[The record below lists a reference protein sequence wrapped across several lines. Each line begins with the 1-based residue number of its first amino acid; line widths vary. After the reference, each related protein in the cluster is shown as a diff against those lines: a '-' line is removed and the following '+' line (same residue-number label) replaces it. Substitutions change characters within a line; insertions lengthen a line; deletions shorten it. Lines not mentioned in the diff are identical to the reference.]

1 MEEAIQLG
9 YSRQAFD
16 PKIARL
22 RIQLFPPFV
31 TPTASVFPRC
41 DSHRSPM
48 FLTNLQA
55 ASDWFQT
62 LQTASLD
69 QTAIMLL
76 GPGETSA
83 GEQRMHPE
91 SDRVLLVLD
100 GEVLAQVAEEKA
112 TLRRGDVV
120 FVPAGVSH
128 RVLNN
133 TQESARTLSIYTSPD
148 VLGKV

>member
-1 MEEAIQLG
+1 M
-9 YSRQAFD
+9 Y
-16 PKIARL
+16 
-22 RIQLFPPFV
+22 
-31 TPTASVFPRC
+31 
-41 DSHRSPM
+41 
-48 FLTNLQA
+48 
-55 ASDWFQT
+55 
-62 LQTASLD
+62 
-69 QTAIMLL
+69 
-76 GPGETSA
+76 
-83 GEQRMHPE
+83 PE

-133 TQESARTLSIYTSPD
+133 SLESARTLSIYTSPD